1 MNTATR
7 YSMNAERIRL
17 EGSTF
22 HNAIVRRSEGPAVKK
37 RDFLPTFAP
46 HLQAFG
52 RKHHAVSPPIPHFRL
67 EQFQRLGLSQNV
79 LQAIEQL
86 GFETPTDIQAQAIPH
101 LLSGERDF
109 IGLAQTGTGKT
120 AAFGL
125 PLLDRLDASKDHVQA
140 LVLAPTRELGQ
151 QIAQQIELFAK
162 YDKGIRTTAVYGGAN
177 IATQISQ
184 LRKPCQVVIATPGR
198 LIDLAKRKAIA
209 LDKIECVVLDE
220 ADEMLN
226 MGFKD
231 ELDTILALTPETKR
245 TWLFSATMPKEIRR
259 LVKQYMSDP
268 YEVRIDPKTA
278 VNEQIEH
285 RYAIVRNADKAEAL
299 TRFMDLDQEL
309 FGVVFCR
316 TKRDTQELA
325 EGLMKKGYRADAL
338 HGDLSQPQR
347 DRVMK
352 RFKLKDLQVLI
363 ATDVAARGIDV
374 QDVTHVFHFSLP
386 NDNAYY
392 THRSGRTARAGKK
405 GTSIAFI
412 SQREKAVVNRMASA
426 LDIEFMPISIPD
438 SKAIASARLDRWA
451 EVVMEREENQG
462 LPMDLWFAMQE
473 RFEGVSK
480 DALLNRLVSLELSK
494 LHVTRGKDLN
504 WTDDGGGR
512 SSGRSG
518 GRPEGRNAGRGAARP
533 SGRPFEKRQ
542 RSSYSENDNRKKPGK
557 KKFSQRT
564 PFAPQDDGDPRFSR
578 SSRSDRRS
586 SPQAKKREEAPFSKF
601 KSKNKGRK

>member
-1 MNTATR
+1 LGVNT
-7 YSMNAERIRL
+7 
-17 EGSTF
+17 
-22 HNAIVRRSEGPAVKK
+22 
-37 RDFLPTFAP
+37 
-46 HLQAFG
+46 
-52 RKHHAVSPPIPHFRL
+52 SPLACSAIPHRL

-125 PLLDRLDASKDHVQA
+125 PLLERLDPAQPHVQA

-162 YDKGIRTTAVYGGAN
+162 YDKGIQTTAVYGGAN

-209 LDKIECVVLDE
+209 LDQIECVVLDE

-226 MGFKD
+226 MGFKE
-231 ELDTILALTPETKR
+231 ELDTILAMTPDSKR

-285 RYAIVRNADKAEAL
+285 RYAMVRNADKAEAL
-299 TRFMDLDQEL
+299 TRFMDLNEDL

-352 RFKLKDLQVLI
+352 RFKLKHLQVLI

-374 QDVTHVFHFSLP
+374 QDVTHVFHFNLP

-405 GTSIAFI
+405 GVSIAFI
-412 SQREKAVVNRMASA
+412 SRREKAIIGRM
-426 LDIEFMPISIPD
+426 E
-438 SKAIASARLDRWA
+438 
-451 EVVMEREENQG
+451 
-462 LPMDLWFAMQE
+462 
-473 RFEGVSK
+473 
-480 DALLNRLVSLELSK
+480 
-494 LHVTRGKDLN
+494 TR
-504 WTDDGGGR
+504 
-512 SSGRSG
+512 
-518 GRPEGRNAGRGAARP
+518 
-533 SGRPFEKRQ
+533 
-542 RSSYSENDNRKKPGK
+542 
-557 KKFSQRT
+557 
-564 PFAPQDDGDPRFSR
+564 
-578 SSRSDRRS
+578 
-586 SPQAKKREEAPFSKF
+586 
-601 KSKNKGRK
+601 

>member
-1 MNTATR
+1 MSLCR
-7 YSMNAERIRL
+7 E
-17 EGSTF
+17 
-22 HNAIVRRSEGPAVKK
+22 
-37 RDFLPTFAP
+37 
-46 HLQAFG
+46 
-52 RKHHAVSPPIPHFRL
+52 HAVQPSNGVASALPSRHICRHLGVNSSPFTCLASPYCL

-79 LQAIEQL
+79 LNAIEQL

-101 LLSGERDF
+101 LLEGERDF

-125 PLLDRLDASKDHVQA
+125 PLLERLDPSQPHVQA

-162 YDKGIRTTAVYGGAN
+162 YSKDIRTTAVYGGAN

-198 LIDLAKRKAIA
+198 LIDLSKRGAIA
-209 LDKIECVVLDE
+209 LDQIECVVLDE

-226 MGFKD
+226 MGFKE
-231 ELDTILALTPETKR
+231 ELDTILALTPDTKR

-259 LVKQYMSDP
+259 LVKQYMTDP

-285 RYAIVRNADKAEAL
+285 RYALVKNADKAEAL
-299 TRFMDLDQEL
+299 TRFMDLNEDL

-352 RFKLKDLQVLI
+352 RFKLKHLQVLI

-374 QDVTHVFHFSLP
+374 QDVTHVFHFNLP

-405 GTSIAFI
+405 GVSIAFI
-412 SQREKAVVNRMASA
+412 SRREKAVIGRMENA
-426 LDIEFMPISIPD
+426 LGIEFTPISIPD
-438 SKAIASARLDRWA
+438 AKAISAARLDSWA
-451 EVVMEREENQG
+451 QVVMDREENQG
-462 LPMDLWFAMQE
+462 LPMDLWFTMQE
-473 RFEGVSK
+473 RFEGMSK
-480 DALLNRLVSLELSK
+480 DGLLNRLVSLELSK

-512 SSGRSG
+512 SSGRSSTKSS
-518 GRPEGRNAGRGAARP
+518 GRSYGRP

-542 RSSYSENDNRKKPGK
+542 RPARSENDSRKKPGK
-557 KKFSQRT
+557 KKFNQRT
-564 PFAPQDDGDPRFSR
+564 PFTPVDDGDSRYSR
-578 SSRSDRRS
+578 SNRSDRRS
-586 SPQAKKREEAPFSKF
+586 SPHGGKREEAPFSKF
-601 KSKNKGRK
+601 KKKKKGRK

>member
-1 MNTATR
+1 M
-7 YSMNAERIRL
+7 
-17 EGSTF
+17 
-22 HNAIVRRSEGPAVKK
+22 
-37 RDFLPTFAP
+37 
-46 HLQAFG
+46 
-52 RKHHAVSPPIPHFRL
+52 

-79 LQAIEQL
+79 LHAIEQL
-86 GFETPTDIQAQAIPH
+86 GFETPTEIQAQAIPH
-101 LLSGERDF
+101 LLGGERDF

-125 PLLDRLDASKDHVQA
+125 PLLERLDPSKRHVQA

-162 YDKGIRTTAVYGGAN
+162 YDEGIQTTAVYGGAN
-177 IATQISQ
+177 IATQTSQ

-209 LDKIECVVLDE
+209 LDQIECVVLDE

-226 MGFKD
+226 MGFKE
-231 ELDTILALTPETKR
+231 ELDTILAMTPDSKR

-259 LVKQYMSDP
+259 LVKHYMTDP
-268 YEVRIDPKTA
+268 IEVRIDPKTA
-278 VNEQIEH
+278 VNDQIEH
-285 RYAIVRNADKAEAL
+285 RYALVRNVDKAEAL
-299 TRFMDLDQEL
+299 TRFMDLNQEL
-309 FGVVFCR
+309 FAVVFCR
-316 TKRDTQELA
+316 TKRETQELA

-352 RFKLKDLQVLI
+352 RFKLKHLQVLI

-374 QDVTHVFHFSLP
+374 QDVTHVFHFNLP

-405 GTSIAFI
+405 GVSIAFI
-412 SQREKAVVNRMASA
+412 SRREKAIVNRMAGA
-426 LDIEFMPISIPD
+426 LGIDFTPISIPD

-451 EVVMEREENQG
+451 QVVIEREENQG

-504 WTDDGGGR
+504 WTEDDSGRNSSYKTGR
-512 SSGRSG
+512 SAGRSAG
-518 GRPEGRNAGRGAARP
+518 RAPGRGYGRPT
-533 SGRPFEKRQ
+533 EKRQ
-542 RSSYSENDNRKKPGK
+542 RPTRSENDKQKRPSK
-557 KKFSQRT
+557 KKFNQRT
-564 PFAPQDDGDPRFSR
+564 PFTPQDDGDPRYSR
-578 SSRSDRRS
+578 RSRSDGRS
-586 SPQAKKREEAPFSKF
+586 SAHSNVREETPFAKF
-601 KSKNKGRK
+601 KKKKKGNK

>member
-1 MNTATR
+1 M
-7 YSMNAERIRL
+7 
-17 EGSTF
+17 
-22 HNAIVRRSEGPAVKK
+22 
-37 RDFLPTFAP
+37 
-46 HLQAFG
+46 
-52 RKHHAVSPPIPHFRL
+52 

-79 LQAIEQL
+79 LHAIEQL
-86 GFETPTDIQAQAIPH
+86 GYETPTEIQAQAIPH
-101 LLSGERDF
+101 LLGGERDF

-125 PLLDRLDASKDHVQA
+125 PLLERLDPSKRHVQA

-162 YDKGIRTTAVYGGAN
+162 YDEGIQTTAVYGGAN

-209 LDKIECVVLDE
+209 LDQIECVVLDE

-226 MGFKD
+226 MGFKE
-231 ELDTILALTPETKR
+231 ELDTILAMTPDSKR

-259 LVKQYMSDP
+259 LVKHYMTDP
-268 YEVRIDPKTA
+268 IEVRIDPKTA
-278 VNEQIEH
+278 VNDQIEH
-285 RYAIVRNADKAEAL
+285 RYALVRNVDKAEAL
-299 TRFMDLDQEL
+299 TRFMDLNQEL
-309 FGVVFCR
+309 FAVVFCR
-316 TKRDTQELA
+316 TKRETQELA

-352 RFKLKDLQVLI
+352 RFKLKHLQVLI

-374 QDVTHVFHFSLP
+374 QDVTHVFHFNLP

-405 GTSIAFI
+405 GVSIAFI
-412 SQREKAVVNRMASA
+412 SRREKAIISRMAGA
-426 LDIEFMPISIPD
+426 LSIDFTPISIPD
-438 SKAIASARLDRWA
+438 SKAIASARLDHWA
-451 EVVMEREENQG
+451 QVVIEREENEG
-462 LPMDLWFAMQE
+462 LPMDLWFAMKE

-504 WTDDGGGR
+504 WTEDDSGRTSNYKTGR
-512 SSGRSG
+512 SAGRSG
-518 GRPEGRNAGRGAARP
+518 GRTPGRAY
-533 SGRPFEKRQ
+533 GRPTEKRQ
-542 RSSYSENDNRKKPGK
+542 RQTRSENDKQNRPSK
-557 KKFSQRT
+557 KKFNQRT
-564 PFAPQDDGDPRFSR
+564 PFTPQDDGDLRYSRRTRSDGR
-578 SSRSDRRS
+578 SSAQ
-586 SPQAKKREEAPFSKF
+586 PKVREEAPFAKF
-601 KSKNKGRK
+601 KKKKKGDK

>member
-1 MNTATR
+1 M
-7 YSMNAERIRL
+7 
-17 EGSTF
+17 
-22 HNAIVRRSEGPAVKK
+22 
-37 RDFLPTFAP
+37 
-46 HLQAFG
+46 
-52 RKHHAVSPPIPHFRL
+52 

-79 LQAIEQL
+79 LHAIEQL
-86 GFETPTDIQAQAIPH
+86 GYETPTEIQAQAIPH
-101 LLSGERDF
+101 LLGGERDF

-125 PLLDRLDASKDHVQA
+125 PLLERLDPSKRHVQA

-162 YDKGIRTTAVYGGAN
+162 YDEGIQTTAVYGGAN

-209 LDKIECVVLDE
+209 LDQIECVVLDE

-226 MGFKD
+226 MGFKE
-231 ELDTILALTPETKR
+231 ELDTILAMTPDSKR

-259 LVKQYMSDP
+259 LVKHYMTDP
-268 YEVRIDPKTA
+268 IEVRIDPKTA
-278 VNEQIEH
+278 VNDQIEH
-285 RYAIVRNADKAEAL
+285 RYALVRNVDKAEAL
-299 TRFMDLDQEL
+299 TRFMDLNQEL
-309 FGVVFCR
+309 FAVVFCR
-316 TKRDTQELA
+316 TKRETQELA

-352 RFKLKDLQVLI
+352 RFKLKHLQVLI

-374 QDVTHVFHFSLP
+374 QDVTHVFHFNLP

-405 GTSIAFI
+405 GVSIAFI
-412 SQREKAVVNRMASA
+412 SRREKAIISRMAGA
-426 LDIEFMPISIPD
+426 LSIDFTPISIPD
-438 SKAIASARLDRWA
+438 SKAIASARLDHWA
-451 EVVMEREENQG
+451 QVVIEREENEG
-462 LPMDLWFAMQE
+462 LPMDLWFAMKE
-473 RFEGVSK
+473 WFEGVSK

-504 WTDDGGGR
+504 WTEDDSGRTSNYKTGR
-512 SSGRSG
+512 SAGRSG
-518 GRPEGRNAGRGAARP
+518 GRTPGRAY
-533 SGRPFEKRQ
+533 GRPTEKRQ
-542 RSSYSENDNRKKPGK
+542 RQTRSENDKQNRPSK
-557 KKFSQRT
+557 KKFNQRT
-564 PFAPQDDGDPRFSR
+564 PFTPQDDGDLRYSRRTRSDGR
-578 SSRSDRRS
+578 SSAQ
-586 SPQAKKREEAPFSKF
+586 PKVREEAPFAKF
-601 KSKNKGRK
+601 KKKKKGDK

>member
-1 MNTATR
+1 M
-7 YSMNAERIRL
+7 
-17 EGSTF
+17 
-22 HNAIVRRSEGPAVKK
+22 
-37 RDFLPTFAP
+37 
-46 HLQAFG
+46 
-52 RKHHAVSPPIPHFRL
+52 
-67 EQFQRLGLSQNV
+67 
-79 LQAIEQL
+79 
-86 GFETPTDIQAQAIPH
+86 
-101 LLSGERDF
+101 
-109 IGLAQTGTGKT
+109 
-120 AAFGL
+120 
-125 PLLDRLDASKDHVQA
+125 
-140 LVLAPTRELGQ
+140 
-151 QIAQQIELFAK
+151 
-162 YDKGIRTTAVYGGAN
+162 
-177 IATQISQ
+177 
-184 LRKPCQVVIATPGR
+184 VIATPGR
-198 LIDLAKRKAIA
+198 LIDLAKRGAIA
-209 LDKIECVVLDE
+209 LDQIECVVLDE

-226 MGFKD
+226 MGFKE
-231 ELDTILALTPETKR
+231 ELDTILAMTPDSKR

-285 RYAIVRNADKAEAL
+285 RYAMVRNADKAEAL
-299 TRFMDLDQEL
+299 TRFMDLNEDL

-352 RFKLKDLQVLI
+352 RFKLKHLQVLI

-374 QDVTHVFHFSLP
+374 QDVTHVFHFNLP

-405 GTSIAFI
+405 GVSIAFI
-412 SQREKAVVNRMASA
+412 SRREKAIIGRMENA
-426 LDIEFMPISIPD
+426 LGIDFTPISIPD
-438 SKAIASARLDRWA
+438 AKAIAAARLDRWA
-451 EVVMEREENQG
+451 QVVMDREENQG

-504 WTDDGGGR
+504 WTDEGGGR
-512 SSGRSG
+512 SSGRST
-518 GRPEGRNAGRGAARP
+518 GRSTGRGAGRP

-542 RSSYSENDNRKKPGK
+542 RPARAENDKRKKPSK

-564 PFAPQDDGDPRFSR
+564 PFAPATTATLATAGARVRIAGARCSQLQQARGSAFCQIQEEEKGPQV
-578 SSRSDRRS
+578 
-586 SPQAKKREEAPFSKF
+586 SPWL
-601 KSKNKGRK
+601 NH

>member
-1 MNTATR
+1 
-7 YSMNAERIRL
+7 
-17 EGSTF
+17 
-22 HNAIVRRSEGPAVKK
+22 
-37 RDFLPTFAP
+37 D
-46 HLQAFG
+46 Q
-52 RKHHAVSPPIPHFRL
+52 
-67 EQFQRLGLSQNV
+67 
-79 LQAIEQL
+79 
-86 GFETPTDIQAQAIPH
+86 
-101 LLSGERDF
+101 
-109 IGLAQTGTGKT
+109 
-120 AAFGL
+120 
-125 PLLDRLDASKDHVQA
+125 
-140 LVLAPTRELGQ
+140 
-151 QIAQQIELFAK
+151 
-162 YDKGIRTTAVYGGAN
+162 
-177 IATQISQ
+177 
-184 LRKPCQVVIATPGR
+184 
-198 LIDLAKRKAIA
+198 
-209 LDKIECVVLDE
+209 IECVVLDE

-226 MGFKD
+226 MGFKE
-231 ELDTILALTPETKR
+231 ELDTILAMTPDSKR

-285 RYAIVRNADKAEAL
+285 RYTMVRNADKAEAL
-299 TRFMDLDQEL
+299 TRFMDLNEDL

-352 RFKLKDLQVLI
+352 RFKLKHLQVLI

-374 QDVTHVFHFSLP
+374 QDVTHVFHFNLP

-405 GTSIAFI
+405 GVSIAFI
-412 SQREKAVVNRMASA
+412 SRREKAIIGRMENA
-426 LDIEFMPISIPD
+426 LGIDFTPISIPD
-438 SKAIASARLDRWA
+438 AKAIAAARLDRWA
-451 EVVMEREENQG
+451 QVVMEREENQG

-504 WTDDGGGR
+504 WTDEGGGR
-512 SSGRSG
+512 STGRST
-518 GRPEGRNAGRGAARP
+518 GRGAGRP

-542 RSSYSENDNRKKPGK
+542 RPSRAENDNRKKPGK
-557 KKFSQRT
+557 KKFNQRT
-564 PFAPQDDGDPRFSR
+564 PFSPVDDGDPRYSR
-578 SSRSDRRS
+578 SSRSDRRGAAGS
-586 SPQAKKREEAPFSKF
+586 NKREEAPFAKF
-601 KSKNKGRK
+601 KKKKKGRK

>member
-1 MNTATR
+1 MPLCRERAVQSSKGVASALPSRLICRPLGVNTLPLTC
-7 YSMNAERIRL
+7 S
-17 EGSTF
+17 
-22 HNAIVRRSEGPAVKK
+22 AIS
-37 RDFLPTFAP
+37 
-46 HLQAFG
+46 Q
-52 RKHHAVSPPIPHFRL
+52 RL

-125 PLLDRLDASKDHVQA
+125 PLLERLDPSQHHVQA

-162 YDKGIRTTAVYGGAN
+162 YDEGIRTTAVYGGAN

-198 LIDLAKRKAIA
+198 LIDLAKRGAIA
-209 LDKIECVVLDE
+209 LDQIECVVLDE

-226 MGFKD
+226 MGFKE
-231 ELDTILALTPETKR
+231 ELDTILAMTPVSKR

-285 RYAIVRNADKAEAL
+285 RYAMVRNADKAEAL
-299 TRFMDLDQEL
+299 TRFMDLNEDL

-352 RFKLKDLQVLI
+352 RFKLKHLQVLI

-374 QDVTHVFHFSLP
+374 QDVTHVFHFNLP

-405 GTSIAFI
+405 GVSIAFI
-412 SQREKAVVNRMASA
+412 SRREKAIIGRMENA
-426 LDIEFMPISIPD
+426 LGIDFTPISIPD
-438 SKAIASARLDRWA
+438 AKAIAAARLDRWA
-451 EVVMEREENQG
+451 QVVMDREENQG

-504 WTDDGGGR
+504 WTDEGGGR
-512 SSGRSG
+512 SSGRST
-518 GRPEGRNAGRGAARP
+518 GRSTGRHAGRP

-542 RSSYSENDNRKKPGK
+542 RPARAENDKRKKPGK

-564 PFAPQDDGDPRFSR
+564 PFAPVDDGDPRYSR
-578 SSRSDRRS
+578 RSRSDRRGAPS
-586 SPQAKKREEAPFSKF
+586 SNKREEAPFAKF
-601 KSKNKGRK
+601 KKKKKGRK

>member
-1 MNTATR
+1 
-7 YSMNAERIRL
+7 
-17 EGSTF
+17 
-22 HNAIVRRSEGPAVKK
+22 
-37 RDFLPTFAP
+37 
-46 HLQAFG
+46 
-52 RKHHAVSPPIPHFRL
+52 
-67 EQFQRLGLSQNV
+67 
-79 LQAIEQL
+79 
-86 GFETPTDIQAQAIPH
+86 
-101 LLSGERDF
+101 
-109 IGLAQTGTGKT
+109 
-120 AAFGL
+120 
-125 PLLDRLDASKDHVQA
+125 
-140 LVLAPTRELGQ
+140 
-151 QIAQQIELFAK
+151 
-162 YDKGIRTTAVYGGAN
+162 
-177 IATQISQ
+177 
-184 LRKPCQVVIATPGR
+184 
-198 LIDLAKRKAIA
+198 
-209 LDKIECVVLDE
+209 
-220 ADEMLN
+220 
-226 MGFKD
+226 
-231 ELDTILALTPETKR
+231 
-245 TWLFSATMPKEIRR
+245 
-259 LVKQYMSDP
+259 
-268 YEVRIDPKTA
+268 
-278 VNEQIEH
+278 
-285 RYAIVRNADKAEAL
+285 
-299 TRFMDLDQEL
+299 
-309 FGVVFCR
+309 
-316 TKRDTQELA
+316 
-325 EGLMKKGYRADAL
+325 
-338 HGDLSQPQR
+338 
-347 DRVMK
+347 
-352 RFKLKDLQVLI
+352 
-363 ATDVAARGIDV
+363 
-374 QDVTHVFHFSLP
+374 VFHFSLP

>member
-1 MNTATR
+1 MTYA
-7 YSMNAERIRL
+7 
-17 EGSTF
+17 
-22 HNAIVRRSEGPAVKK
+22 
-37 RDFLPTFAP
+37 LPSRHICRPLGA
-46 HLQAFG
+46 
-52 RKHHAVSPPIPHFRL
+52 KSSPLARHPIPPFRL

-101 LLSGERDF
+101 LLEGERDF

-125 PLLDRLDASKDHVQA
+125 PLLERIDPSQPHVQA

-162 YDKGIRTTAVYGGAN
+162 YVKGLRTTAVYGGAN

-198 LIDLAKRKAIA
+198 LIDLSKRGAIA
-209 LDKIECVVLDE
+209 LDQIECVVLDE

-231 ELDTILALTPETKR
+231 ELDAILAMTPDTKR

-259 LVKQYMSDP
+259 LVKQYMTDP

-278 VNEQIEH
+278 VNDQIEH
-285 RYAIVRNADKAEAL
+285 RYALVKHADKTEAL
-299 TRFMDLDQEL
+299 TRFMDLNVDL

-347 DRVMK
+347 DRVMR
-352 RFKLKDLQVLI
+352 RFKLKELQVLI

-405 GTSIAFI
+405 GVSIAFI
-412 SQREKAVVNRMASA
+412 SRREKAVVNRMSTA
-426 LDIEFMPISIPD
+426 LGIEFMPISIPD
-438 SKAIASARLDRWA
+438 SKAIAAARLDRWA
-451 EVVMEREENQG
+451 QVVMEREENEG

-480 DALLNRLVSLELSK
+480 EGLLNRLVSLELSK

-504 WTDDGGGR
+504 WTDDSSDRRTERSARKSGGRYSERSGGR
-512 SSGRSG
+512 SSGRPFERSQ
-518 GRPEGRNAGRGAARP
+518 RP
-533 SGRPFEKRQ
+533 S
-542 RSSYSENDNRKKPGK
+542 RSEQGSRTKPGK

-564 PFAPQDDGDPRFSR
+564 PFAPADDGDPRFSR
-578 SSRSDRRS
+578 SNRSDRRS
-586 SPQAKKREEAPFSKF
+586 SPHASKREEPSFSKF
-601 KSKNKGRK
+601 KKKNKGRK

>member
-1 MNTATR
+1 
-7 YSMNAERIRL
+7 
-17 EGSTF
+17 
-22 HNAIVRRSEGPAVKK
+22 
-37 RDFLPTFAP
+37 
-46 HLQAFG
+46 
-52 RKHHAVSPPIPHFRL
+52 L

-79 LQAIEQL
+79 LHAIEQL
-86 GFETPTDIQAQAIPH
+86 GYETPTEIQAQAIPH
-101 LLSGERDF
+101 LLGGERDF

-125 PLLDRLDASKDHVQA
+125 PLLERLDPSKRHVQA

-162 YDKGIRTTAVYGGAN
+162 YDEGIQTTAVYGGAN

-209 LDKIECVVLDE
+209 LDQIECVVLDE

-226 MGFKD
+226 MGFKE
-231 ELDTILALTPETKR
+231 ELDTILAMTPDSKR

-259 LVKQYMSDP
+259 LVKHYMTDP
-268 YEVRIDPKTA
+268 IEVRIDPKTA
-278 VNEQIEH
+278 VNDQIEH
-285 RYAIVRNADKAEAL
+285 RYALVRNVDKAEAL
-299 TRFMDLDQEL
+299 TRFMDLNQEL
-309 FGVVFCR
+309 FAVVFCR
-316 TKRDTQELA
+316 TKRETQELA

-352 RFKLKDLQVLI
+352 RFKLKHLQVLI

-374 QDVTHVFHFSLP
+374 QDVTHVFHFNLP

-405 GTSIAFI
+405 GVSIAFI
-412 SQREKAVVNRMASA
+412 SRREKAIISRMAGA
-426 LDIEFMPISIPD
+426 LSIDFTPISIPD
-438 SKAIASARLDRWA
+438 SKAIASARLDHWA
-451 EVVMEREENQG
+451 QVVIEREENEG
-462 LPMDLWFAMQE
+462 LPMDLWFAMKE

-504 WTDDGGGR
+504 WTEDDSGRTSNYKTGR
-512 SSGRSG
+512 SAGRSG
-518 GRPEGRNAGRGAARP
+518 GRTPGRAY
-533 SGRPFEKRQ
+533 GRPTEKRQ
-542 RSSYSENDNRKKPGK
+542 RQTRSENDKQNRPSK
-557 KKFSQRT
+557 KKFNQRT
-564 PFAPQDDGDPRFSR
+564 PFTPQDDGDLRYSRRTRSDGR
-578 SSRSDRRS
+578 SSAQ
-586 SPQAKKREEAPFSKF
+586 PKVREEAPFAKF
-601 KSKNKGRK
+601 KKKKKGDK